1 MANEK
6 NENKNAEALLEM
18 LRTADASVNQG
29 AVSALRSFFDNGSFV
44 GLSAFMTRSEGSSEK
59 ESVEC
64 GYGSVQGR
72 PVFAFAQDSLNM
84 GGAVT
89 GRQVSKIKALYKR
102 AIQNG
107 SPVVGFFNSIGGSID
122 EGSALLSAYGE
133 LMHCVSMAKGV
144 VPQVAVVSGKCTGL
158 LASVAQMYDFVITTE
173 DSEMYLSPSFLVGG
187 EFSEKDAVA
196 AAGLSAYTA
205 KDTVSAAAFARELLS
220 LLPLNCTDSKCVF
233 DCEDDLN
240 RALTV
245 AIDENYDLRSLISEL
260 ADQRRFLE
268 LSKEYAPAICT
279 GFATF
284 DGILCGI
291 VANDHKVNEGVMSA
305 DACRKAAA
313 FVRFCN
319 SFGIAV
325 VTLVDT
331 VGLEVSAESEKAG
344 IMRAASDMALAYS
357 QSSSAKI
364 TVVLGKA
371 YGAGFTL
378 MASRALGAD
387 ETLALREALISPM
400 KPESAVAFAANDSVS
415 GGKTREEVESEW
427 IAENCPAVL
436 AAANGDIDEIVDA
449 SFLRAHLCIAVGTFS
464 SKSSVK
470 TDSRFAS
477 FFGL

>member
-6 NENKNAEALLEM
+6 NENKNAETLMEM
-18 LRTADASVNQG
+18 LRSADASANQD
-29 AVSALRSFFDNGSFV
+29 AVSALRAFFDNGSFV
-44 GLSAFMTRSEGSSEK
+44 GLSAYMTRSEGSAEK

-72 PVFAFAQDSLNM
+72 PVFALAQDSSNM

-89 GRQVSKIKALYKR
+89 SRQVSKIKALYKR

-107 SPVVGFFNSIGGSID
+107 SPVVAFFNSIGGSID

-133 LMHCVSMAKGV
+133 WMHCVSMAKGV
-144 VPQVAVVSGKCTGL
+144 VPQIAVVSGKCTGL
-158 LASVAQMYDFVITTE
+158 LSAVAQMYDFVITTE
-173 DSEMYLSPSFLVGG
+173 ESEMYFSPAFLVGDD
-187 EFSEKDAVA
+187 FSNNNAVA
-196 AAGLSAYTA
+196 SAGLSAYTA
-205 KDTVSAAAFARELLS
+205 KDTASASAFARELVS
-220 LLPLNCTDSKCVF
+220 LLPLNVTDSKCVF
-233 DCEDDLN
+233 ECEDDLN
-240 RALTV
+240 RALTL
-245 AIDENYDLRSLISEL
+245 AIDENYDLRAVVSEL
-260 ADQRRFLE
+260 SDNRRFLE
-268 LSKEYAPAICT
+268 LSKDYAPALCT

-291 VANDHKVNEGVMSA
+291 VANDHAVNGGVMTA
-305 DACRKAAA
+305 EACRKAAA

-319 SFGIAV
+319 AFGITV

-331 VGLEVSAESEKAG
+331 VGLEVSAESEAAG

-357 QSSSAKI
+357 QATSAKV

-400 KPESAVAFAANDSVS
+400 KPDSAVAFADNDSVS
-415 GGKTREEVESEW
+415 GGKTREEVEAEW

-477 FFGL
+477 FFGI